1 MTDLAIVGVDIAKL
15 TFDAKWREGDQVQA
29 GHFDNDET
37 GFEQFIARI
46 STNCH
51 LVMEATGTYH
61 LRLAT
66 RLHDAGYPVSV
77 VNPAR
82 PAYFARM
89 KLFRAKTDPV
99 DAGAL
104 LAYGEY
110 EDLALWRPMAEIF
123 SELNQLDRHLTGLQG
138 DLNRA
143 LNRLEALEQRVTI
156 NRYTQD
162 DLVAQSEDL
171 KLRIKQCEREMTRL
185 VLAHFAELYALLRSI
200 PGVGKKTAVMFIV
213 LTQAFTCFPD
223 AKRFTSYVGMT
234 SFIKQSGTSVKGAGG
249 ITKMGNKRMRQV
261 LYMAALTAKKK
272 NRACVT
278 FANRLVANGK
288 PPKVV
293 RVAVAN
299 KIIRQV
305 FAVVE
310 KQEIYSEKY
319 A

>member
-1 MTDLAIVGVDIAKL
+1 MTELAIVGIDIAKL
-15 TFDAKWREGDQVQA
+15 TFDAKWRAGDQVQA

-37 GFEQFIARI
+37 GFDQFIARI
-46 STNCH
+46 PANCH

-66 RLHDAGYPVSV
+66 RLHGDGYEVSV
-77 VNPAR
+77 VNPAK

-89 KLFRAKTDPV
+89 KLLRAKTDPV

-110 EDLALWRPMAEIF
+110 EDLPLWWPVAEII

-143 LNRLEALEQRVTI
+143 LNRLEALAQRATI

-171 KLRIKQCEREMTRL
+171 GLRINQWEREMTRL
-185 VLAHFAELYALLRSI
+185 VLANFAELYELLRSI

-234 SFIKQSGTSVKGAGG
+234 SFLKQSGTSVKGAGG
-249 ITKMGNKRMRQV
+249 ITKMGNKRMRQI

-272 NRACVT
+272 NKACVE
-278 FANRLVANGK
+278 FARRLSANGK
-288 PPKVV
+288 PAKVV
-293 RVAVAN
+293 RIAVAT
-299 KIIRQV
+299 KLIRQM

-310 KQEIYSEKY
+310 KGEMYSEKF